1 MKMEL
6 YNYAITPI
14 VFPEGREVEITVRPL
29 GDHAAFRQE
38 SYTILLHEIDD
49 MYSKRN
55 QKLEN
60 VKPCEDG
67 CLRFSAV
74 FTGER
79 EHFVYIK

>member
-49 MYSKRN
+49 MYTLSLKTI
-55 QKLEN
+55 
-60 VKPCEDG
+60 D
-67 CLRFSAV
+67 LR
-74 FTGER
+74 TKCKKTE
-79 EHFVYIK
+79 